1 MKCSMLLAKLRRS
14 KFLMKTISLYSIFV
28 IAVFAI
34 ACTDAAK
41 PPSVVQTPAPA
52 RPAAP
57 QADSHDNHTD
67 EDNAPR
73 ITLADAKK
81 DFDNKT
87 AVFIDTH
94 SKEQYALEHIPGSI
108 NIQANT
114 IKQNM
119 DKVPKGKKLI
129 AYCS

>member
-1 MKCSMLLAKLRRS
+1 MRNKNKLTIFAGLSVALA
-14 KFLMKTISLYSIFV
+14 TG
-28 IAVFAI
+28 I
-34 ACTDAAK
+34 ACNDVAK
-41 PPSVVQTPAPA
+41 PPTAVANQAAAATPPA
-52 RPAAP
+52 VNTAAIS
-57 QADSHDNHTD
+57 QQQGHGHEA

-81 DFDNKT
+81 DFDNMA

-94 SKEQYALEHIPGSI
+94 SKEQYELEHIPGAI
-108 NIQANT
+108 NIQPNT

-129 AYCS
+129 VYCS